1 MVSVQLGVG
10 VGEALARLRARAFA
24 NDTPVTALA
33 AEVIA
38 RRLRFEER

>member
-24 NDTPVTALA
+24 IDRPIAEMA
-33 AEVIA
+33 ADVVA
-38 RRLRFEER
+38 HRLRLDD